1 MPRRPRMFI
10 GSSTEGLPVARA
22 LQAELEY
29 DVDATVW
36 SQGVFGLSASPLD
49 TLVETAASVDF
60 AVFVL
65 TPDDLL
71 ERRGVEGEAPRD
83 NVIFE
88 AGLLTGAVGRHS
100 TFLVS
105 CREDQ
110 LELPTDLAGVTPA
123 HYNRRD
129 DTQAA
134 IGPAATAIRSSMD
147 RVRRQRNPVAV
158 PRAAFESPEH
168 RATAA
173 RVQNLS
179 GRSGGVVGAS
189 ELWAVVVTPSPER
202 RYHPQGGALALTSD
216 GRFEGL
222 AYLGNEGSRGTFEL
236 LLVMVGRYG
245 SADFRQYQAEA
256 NEAQNWIGL
265 RALPDDARTLDAI
278 SVSRS

>member
-1 MPRRPRMFI
+1 MFI

-29 DVDATVW
+29 DVDASVW
-36 SQGVFGLSASPLD
+36 SQGVFGLSASPLE
-49 TLVETAASVDF
+49 TLVEAAASVDF

-71 ERRGVEGEAPRD
+71 ERRGLEGEAPRD

-88 AGLLTGAVGRHS
+88 AGLFIGALGHHS

-105 CREDQ
+105 CREDH
-110 LELPTDLAGVTPA
+110 LALPTDLAGITPA

-129 DTQAA
+129 DIQAA

-168 RATAA
+168 RTAVA
-173 RVQNLS
+173 WVQNLS
-179 GRSGGVVGAS
+179 GRSGGVVGES
-189 ELWAVVVTPSPER
+189 ELWAVVVTRSPER
-202 RYHPQGGALALTSD
+202 RYHPQGGALALASD
-216 GRFEGL
+216 GRFEGR
-222 AYLGNEGSRGTFEL
+222 AYVGNEESRGTVEL
-236 LLVMVGRYG
+236 LLVIVGTSG

-256 NEAQNWIGL
+256 NKAQNWMGL